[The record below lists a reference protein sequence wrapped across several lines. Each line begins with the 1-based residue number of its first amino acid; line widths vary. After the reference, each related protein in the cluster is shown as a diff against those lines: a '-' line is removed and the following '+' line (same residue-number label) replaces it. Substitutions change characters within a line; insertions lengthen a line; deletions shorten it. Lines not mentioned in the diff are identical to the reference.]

1 MKIYMKSRMREY
13 CTYGSVKG
21 TEASLSLRKKGRWS
35 RDVPTRLKMI
45 SEKKLYKI
53 LLILIV
59 LFSISSILGI
69 ILETIIFEG
78 KLNTI
83 DFSFVYLILAW
94 IELIWLNKLR
104 CNSWIKWLI
113 IFFHIFA
120 SIILFVFINEF
131 LSMLIL
137 LLLSGLDKLL
147 YLLFI
152 FQSTIAII
160 SYIYE
165 IKNDDKNFNHY
176 RNAVIIVNAII
187 CLADTIIILTNDIS
201 VIELSIPIIQVI
213 SLSVFAIVISI
224 GIIAYDK
231 YQKCSR

>member
-1 MKIYMKSRMREY
+1 
-13 CTYGSVKG
+13 
-21 TEASLSLRKKGRWS
+21 
-35 RDVPTRLKMI
+35 
-45 SEKKLYKI
+45 
-53 LLILIV
+53 
-59 LFSISSILGI
+59 
-69 ILETIIFEG
+69 
-78 KLNTI
+78 
-83 DFSFVYLILAW
+83 
-94 IELIWLNKLR
+94 
-104 CNSWIKWLI
+104 
-113 IFFHIFA
+113 
-120 SIILFVFINEF
+120 
-131 LSMLIL
+131 MLIL

-187 CLADTIIILTNDIS
+187 CLADTIIIILTNDIS